1 MLDPSLHHVGY
12 VVTSIAESID
22 GWRQAVLP
30 IFTSEIFDDAIQR
43 ARVIFLDLPPDGAVK
58 LELVEPL
65 GPDSPVANFNQ
76 KGGGL
81 HHLCFE
87 VDDIEQQI
95 GKMKLLKAILIRQ
108 PQPAAAFGG
117 RRIAWMR
124 TCDKLLVEYLERSA
138 T

>member
-12 VVTSIAESID
+12 VVSSIAESLP
-22 GWRQAVLP
+22 GWRNAVSP
-30 IFTSEIFDDAIQR
+30 ISVSAAFDDAIQR
-43 ARVIFLDLPPDGAVK
+43 ARVIFLDLPPDGTVK
-58 LELVEPL
+58 LELIEPL
-65 GPDSPVANFNQ
+65 GPDSPVAGFDQ

-95 GKMKLLKAILIRQ
+95 HNMKAQRAMLIRR
-108 PQPAAAFGG
+108 PQPATAFGG

-124 TCDKLLVEYLERSA
+124 TREKLLVEYLERLR
-138 T
+138 